1 MSNNNINPQDSHRSI
16 LKSTSVL
23 SFGTFSSRILG
34 FIRDIILA
42 RLLGTGLRADAF
54 FVALKIP
61 NLFRSFVGE
70 GATNAAVVPV
80 FSEYQVRQEKAEF
93 WRFVSVMLIL
103 ALIVLSII
111 TLVGIVAAPLIVR
124 LIAPGFM
131 ADPEKLALTIR
142 LTKIMFPYLV
152 LIGLAAYSMAVLYS
166 LRLFAAP
173 AFSPCLFNL
182 ALIGGA
188 LISARW
194 MPEPVFGLAWA
205 VLIGGLL
212 QLAVQGVAL
221 KRQGMQWYLPATL
234 RHPGAMRIGR
244 LLVPRLLGAGVYQLT
259 VFIDTF
265 CASLAAI
272 VGAGGISAI
281 YYANRIIQ
289 FPMGLF
295 SIALASAVLPTLSG
309 LIAVEDM
316 DRFKNM
322 LAFSLKNISYVIFP
336 TSVLTILLAT
346 PVIRILFER
355 GAFDAYSTGITSS
368 ALLFYALG
376 LFSFSGIKILVS
388 AFYALQDTKTPVKVA
403 AVCLGINTVLN
414 FILMFPMGIGGIALA
429 SSIAASTDFVILFVL
444 LEKRIGPLAAGFR
457 AYAFNLLIA
466 SFVMAGAVF
475 ACWKYMP
482 ALHEILRVV
491 IVTGVGFVVYG
502 LVTGL
507 LGVEQSRQIW
517 RIISGRR

>member
-1 MSNNNINPQDSHRSI
+1 MSNSNIQPKDTHRSI
-16 LKSTSVL
+16 LKSTSIL
-23 SFGTFSSRILG
+23 SLGTLSSRILG

-80 FSEYQVRQEKAEF
+80 FSEYQANSEKSEF
-93 WRFVSVMLIL
+93 WRFVSVMLVL
-103 ALIVLSII
+103 ALMALSII
-111 TLVGIVAAPLIVR
+111 TLIGILTAPLIVR

-131 ADPEKLALTIR
+131 ADPEKLTLTIR
-142 LTKIMFPYLV
+142 LTKLIFPYLV
-152 LIGLAAYSMAVLYS
+152 LIGLAAYSMAVLHS
-166 LRLFAAP
+166 FRSFTAP

-182 ALIGGA
+182 ALIVGA
-188 LISARW
+188 LFSSQW
-194 MPEPVFGLAWA
+194 MQEPVFGLAGA
-205 VLIGGLL
+205 VIVGGFL
-212 QLAVQGVAL
+212 QLIVQVIAL
-221 KRQGMQWYLPATL
+221 KRNGMRWYRPVTL
-234 RHPGAMRIGR
+234 RHPGAAQVGR
-244 LLVPRLLGAGVYQLT
+244 LLVPRMIGAGVYQLT

-309 LIAVEDM
+309 LVAGENM
-316 DRFKNM
+316 DRFKGT
-322 LAFSLKNISYVIFP
+322 LAFSLKNIFYVIFP
-336 TSVLTILLAT
+336 ASVLMILLAE
-346 PVIRILFER
+346 PVIRALFER

-368 ALLFYALG
+368 ALLFYSLG
-376 LFSFSGIKILVS
+376 LFSFSAIKILVS

-429 SSIAASTDFVILFVL
+429 SSVAATADFIILFIL
-444 LEKRIGPLAAGFR
+444 LEKKIGQLEVGLR
-457 AYAFNLLIA
+457 AYTFKLLLA
-466 SFVMAGAVF
+466 SVVMAGVVLLGWQWTAAF
-475 ACWKYMP
+475 
-482 ALHEILRVV
+482 HEILRMV
-491 IVTGVGFVVYG
+491 IVMVIGGLAYG
-502 LVTGL
+502 WITVL

-517 RIISGRR
+517 RMISKRN